1 MRCFIIGGLLSAA
14 AFPLFAAESSTEPGI
29 DVGPIVIT
37 ATRTELPAEKVASSV
52 TVITREEIQKRQAA
66 SVAELLRTVPGVDI
80 LRAGPPGG
88 QTSVFTRGTESNHT
102 LVLIDGVE
110 ASDPSNPTGQFD
122 FASVLVDDIERI
134 EIVRGPQSTL
144 YGSDALGGVIHI
156 VTRRGAR
163 GGNAFVEGGKY
174 QTYNLRGG
182 AHGDGRG
189 WRYGGS
195 LARQDTEGF
204 SAASERRGNSE
215 EDGYENT
222 TLAGYVGYDFSPKAD
237 FDLSLRHVDAETDI
251 DETVCPPPFFF
262 PCSFTDDTDS
272 HLETAFWLARAQGR
286 YRGWDGRWAQRFGF
300 SYTDYERTTFG
311 GPEPASTTVDE
322 DRFDGRKLKFDWQ
335 HDLSF
340 HPLHLL
346 TFGLE
351 TEEEKARSEGLDNAS
366 ARTNAFYLQD
376 QINTAG
382 AFSLTLGL
390 REDDHE
396 EFGSHTTWRVTPA
409 WRIGGSGT
417 KLRAS
422 YGTGFKAPS
431 LFELFDDSFGTA
443 NPNLKP
449 ETSKGWD
456 FGIEQRWFD
465 GKWQASATY
474 YKNDVEDLINC
485 IFDPATFTCPFVNID
500 RAETRGYELE
510 TRVTPVERLSF
521 GLNYTRGRAIDKA
534 TDEQLLRRP
543 RNKASLFLAWAFLE
557 KAGVTLTGRHFGAR
571 QDINS
576 ASFARVELDS
586 YTVLDL
592 ALRYDF
598 TPHWRLSAR
607 VENLDDERYEEIHG
621 FGAAERSGYVGVA
634 YRY

>member
-1 MRCFIIGGLLSAA
+1 MRRFIVGLLLGAA
-14 AFPLFAAESSTEPGI
+14 ASSTFSAEQTGFEL
-29 DVGPIVIT
+29 GPIVIT
-37 ATRTELPAEKVASSV
+37 ATRTELAAEKVASSV
-52 TVITREEIQKRQAA
+52 TVITREEIERRQTS

-110 ASDPSNPTGQFD
+110 AGDPSNPTGQFD
-122 FASVLVDDIERI
+122 FASILVDDIERI

-156 VTRRGAR
+156 ITRRGAR
-163 GGNAFVEGGKY
+163 GGSAYVEGGEY
-174 QTYNLRGG
+174 RTWNVRGG
-182 AHGDGRG
+182 AHGGAGG

-222 TLAGYVGYDFSPKAD
+222 TLAGYLGYAFSPRLD
-237 FDLSLRHVDAETDI
+237 VDLHLRRVDSDTEI
-251 DETVCPPPFFF
+251 DETFCDPVTFACR
-262 PCSFTDDTDS
+262 FTDDGDS
-272 HLETAFWLARAQGR
+272 HVETGFWLGRAQGA
-286 YRGWDGRWAQRFGF
+286 YRGFGGRWVQRFGI
-300 SYTDYERTTFG
+300 SYTDYERTTFF

-322 DRFDGRKLKFDWQ
+322 DHFEGRKLKFDWQ
-335 HDLSF
+335 HDLRF
-340 HPLHLL
+340 HPLHLFTL
-346 TFGLE
+346 GLE
-351 TEEEKARSEGLDNAS
+351 SEEEKAHSEGLDNAS
-366 ARTNAFYLQD
+366 ARTNAFFVQD
-376 QINTAG
+376 QINAGG

-396 EFGSHTTWRVTPA
+396 QFGSHTTWRATPA

-417 KLRAS
+417 RLRAS
-422 YGTGFKAPS
+422 YGTGFKAPA
-431 LFELFDDSFGTA
+431 LFELFDDTFGTA
-443 NPNLKP
+443 NPDLKP

-456 FGIEQRWFD
+456 AGIEQQWF
-465 GKWQASATY
+465 GGRWQASATY
-474 YKNDVEDLINC
+474 YKNDVENLINC
-485 IFDPATFTCPFVNID
+485 IFDPATFTCPFINID
-500 RAETRGYELE
+500 RAETRGYELA
-510 TRVTPVERLSF
+510 TRVAPFERFSF
-521 GLNYTRGRAIDKA
+521 GLNYTRGRATDKA

-543 RNKASLFLAWAFLE
+543 RNKGSLFLDWQFLPQ
-557 KAGVTLTGRHFGAR
+557 AGLTLTGRHFGAR
-571 QDINS
+571 SDIHS
-576 ASFARVELDS
+576 ASFATIELDS

-598 TPHWRLSAR
+598 TRHWRLSAR

-621 FGAAERSGYVGVA
+621 FGAAERSAYVGLA
-634 YRY
+634 YRQ